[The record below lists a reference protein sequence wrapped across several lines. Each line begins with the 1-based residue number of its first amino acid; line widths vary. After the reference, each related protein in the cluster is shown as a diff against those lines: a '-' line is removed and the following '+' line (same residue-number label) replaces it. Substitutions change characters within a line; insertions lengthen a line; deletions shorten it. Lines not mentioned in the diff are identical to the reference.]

1 MNSKSIFFFQ
11 LHYDQLRNQRA
22 EPLNEIS
29 LISSFV
35 KSLDKLLNK
44 THTKVYYHRP

>member
-1 MNSKSIFFFQ
+1 MNRKCIFFSQ
-11 LHYDQLRNQRA
+11 LHYDQLRNQSA
-22 EPLNEIS
+22 VPFNEIS

-44 THTKVYYHRP
+44 THTKVCYHRP